1 MVINEKKA
9 KTEEKTKSDKPSGK
23 QRLRLEHKSS
33 PQVVIKKWSIT
44 YFEKSRP
51 LKKKKKE
58 TQEQLSFPFPDLNQ
72 DVNYSVDKSSLKDVN
87 SSPPQE

>member
-1 MVINEKKA
+1 MVINEKKV
-9 KTEEKTKSDKPSGK
+9 KTEVKTKKEKPSGK

-33 PQVVIKKWSIT
+33 PKVVIKKWSIT

-51 LKKKKKE
+51 LKKKKKKE
-58 TQEQLSFPFPDLNQ
+58 TQLSFPFPELNQ
-72 DVNYSVDKSSLKDVN
+72 DVNYPIEKDNLKDVN

>member
-1 MVINEKKA
+1 MVENVKKE
-9 KTEEKTKSDKPSGK
+9 KTEEKTKSDKPSGQ

-33 PQVVIKKWSIT
+33 PKVVVKKWSIT
-44 YFEKSRP
+44 YYEKVRP

-72 DVNYSVDKSSLKDVN
+72 DVNYPIEKDNLKDVN
-87 SSPPQE
+87 SSPSQE

>member
-9 KTEEKTKSDKPSGK
+9 KTEEKTKKEKPSGK
-23 QRLRLEHKSS
+23 HRLRLEGKHS
-33 PQVVIKKWSIT
+33 PKVVVKKWSIT
-44 YFEKSRP
+44 YYEKIRP

-58 TQEQLSFPFPDLNQ
+58 TQMSFPFPELNQ

-87 SSPPQE
+87 SSPSQE

>member
-33 PQVVIKKWSIT
+33 PKVVIKKWSIT

-51 LKKKKKE
+51 LKKKKKKE
-58 TQEQLSFPFPDLNQ
+58 TQLSFPFPELNQ
-72 DVNYSVDKSSLKDVN
+72 DVNYPIEKDNLKDVN